1 MEQELEL
8 RLLRLEAR
16 GEIANLMGKY
26 VFHRMNEE
34 LAKVSALFTRRDDLW
49 IEMPSGIYTGA
60 DAARRCFEVDHAV
73 DENADPTL
81 VIHDINT
88 PVIEVA
94 ADGGTARGVWV
105 SPGIATANMP
115 GGKKGL
121 WAWVKYDC
129 DFIRETE
136 GWKIWHMRK
145 YEVFTVPTDKSW
157 VDENPMGLMPLAGDG
172 KAAPPPKALRSNDLP
187 AGISTK
193 FDPKKRAP
201 ALPQPPEPY
210 DTWPQG

>member
-1 MEQELEL
+1 MEQNMEL
-8 RLLRLEAR
+8 RVSRLEAR

-34 LAKVSALFTRRDDLW
+34 LAQVTALFTSRDDLW

-60 DAARRCFEVDHAV
+60 DAAYRCFEVDHAV
-73 DENADPTL
+73 DESADPSL

-94 ADGGTARGVWV
+94 ADCGTARGVWI

-115 GGKKGL
+115 AGKKGL

-129 DFIRETE
+129 DFIREPD

-157 VDENPMGLMPLAGDG
+157 VDEDPMGPPPSAGDG
-172 KAAPPPKALRSNDLP
+172 KSAPPPKALRSNDLP

-210 DTWPQG
+210 DTWNR

>member
-1 MEQELEL
+1 MEQTMEL
-8 RLLRLEAR
+8 RILRLEAR

-34 LAKVSALFTRRDDLW
+34 LEQVTALFASRDDLW
-49 IEMPSGIYTGA
+49 IEMPSGIYTGS

-73 DENADPTL
+73 DESAGPSL
-81 VIHDINT
+81 VSHDINT

-94 ADGGTARGVWV
+94 ADCATARGVWI

-115 GGKKGL
+115 AGKKGL

-129 DFIRETE
+129 DFIREAG
-136 GWKIWHMRK
+136 GWRIWHMRK
-145 YEVFTVPTDKSW
+145 YEIFTVPTDKSW
-157 VDENPMGLMPLAGDG
+157 VDENPMALPPKPENG
-172 KAAPPPKALRSNDLP
+172 KNGPPPKALRHNDLP

-193 FDPKKRAP
+193 FDPGKRAP
-201 ALPQPPEPY
+201 ALPKPPEPY
-210 DTWPQG
+210 DTWN